1 MKFGVKISVAFG
13 IVLLII
19 GISGGQ
25 SYMGIQRL
33 IEANR
38 LVIHTHEV
46 RETLEDVLSLL
57 QDAETSQR
65 GFVLTG

>member
-38 LVIHTHEV
+38 LVIHTHE
-46 RETLEDVLSLL
+46 
-57 QDAETSQR
+57 
-65 GFVLTG
+65 